1 MTNRPDS
8 GTTYRA
14 GGIYS
19 SEYAASDYNTRGA
32 WSQPATGSTNR
43 PDDGTTTRPVG

>member
-1 MTNRPDS
+1 MTTRPDS

-19 SEYAASDYNTRGA
+19 SEYAANDYNTRGE
-32 WSQPATGSTNR
+32 WPR
-43 PDDGTTTRPVG
+43 PDQGTTTRPVE